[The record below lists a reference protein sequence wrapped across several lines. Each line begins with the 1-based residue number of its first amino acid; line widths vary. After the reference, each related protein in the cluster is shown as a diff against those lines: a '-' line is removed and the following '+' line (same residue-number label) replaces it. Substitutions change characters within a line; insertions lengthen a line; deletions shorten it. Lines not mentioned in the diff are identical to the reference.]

1 LCEVGD
7 FYESLEVSA
16 PACALCVW
24 RMMEMGV
31 ADRKVGEK
39 KGQKAE
45 NEEELDHRP

>member
-1 LCEVGD
+1 
-7 FYESLEVSA
+7 
-16 PACALCVW
+16 
-24 RMMEMGV
+24 MMEMGV